1 MKYSKL
7 IQLVMGV
14 LIILFLGLYISQMT
28 GYYQYSENKKTTLTK
43 DAIKRFEEDVKEGK
57 EINTKNYLVEET
69 NYNNLLSTLGM
80 KVSSL
85 IEKGFNKAMNGLFN
99 ELSKAITNK

>member
-1 MKYSKL
+1 MKYRKFFEFTMM
-7 IQLVMGV
+7 ILV
-14 LIILFLGLYISQMT
+14 ILFLGLYISQMT
-28 GYYQYSENKKTTLTK
+28 GYYQYAENKKTILTN
-43 DAIKRFEEDVKEGK
+43 DAMKRFEKDIKEGK
-57 EINTKNYLVEET
+57 EINTKDYLVEET

-99 ELSKAITNK
+99 ELSKAITNN